1 VASGGQQYVGPFRLL
16 RIIKTG
22 KNSQVWAAIN
32 DQDQSRVAVKL
43 LLEEFRRNREHL
55 AFMKNEF
62 TVGRAL
68 KHERVIRIDDYAV
81 SHKIPYLVMEFF
93 PYPNMKEVIQQQTVA
108 GERMLDQV
116 AFLLPTLIERAA
128 EGLEYVH
135 SKGWV
140 HRDIKPDNFL
150 VNLEGDVKLID
161 FALAT
166 RAKTGLAKLLARKA
180 KVQGTRSYMSPEQI
194 LGKPLDLRS
203 DVYNFGCTVF
213 QLSTGRL
220 PFTGVTSNDLLT
232 KHLRAAPPAAEA
244 YNRNLTP
251 EFSELLQSTMAK
263 RPKSRPADIG
273 EFLKKF
279 RSIQMFKKSPARPV
293 AAADKESVAKPG
305 GVP

>member
-1 VASGGQQYVGPFRLL
+1 VSSGGQQYLGPYRLL

-32 DQDQSRVAVKL
+32 DQDQSRLAVKL
-43 LLEEFRRNREHL
+43 LLEEFRRNREHV

-62 TVGRAL
+62 MVGRTL
-68 KHERVIRIDDYAV
+68 RHERVIRIDDYAV

-93 PYPNMKEVIQQQTVA
+93 PYPNMKEVIQQRVE
-108 GERMLDQV
+108 GELMLDQV

-128 EGLEYVH
+128 EGVEYIN

-150 VNLEGDVKLID
+150 INLEGDVKLID

-166 RAKTGLAKLLARKA
+166 RAKSGVAKLMARKG
-180 KVQGTRSYMSPEQI
+180 KIQGTRSYMSPEQI
-194 LGKPLDLRS
+194 LGKPLDQRS

-213 QLSTGRL
+213 QLATGRL

-232 KHLRAAPPAAEA
+232 KHLRSAPPLAEA

-251 EFSELLQSTMAK
+251 EFSELLLTMMAK
-263 RPKSRPADIG
+263 RPKSRPPDMSA
-273 EFLKKF
+273 FLKTF
-279 RSIQMFKKSPARPV
+279 RSIRMFKKAPARPV
-293 AAADKESVAKPG
+293 AAADEERV
-305 GVP
+305 V